1 MKLSVDCITIN
12 LVPRKKG
19 AIKRQFRRYC
29 LYIAEVRYILC
40 IFNGETETDDNIM
53 EGICRPGYF
62 IQATLYRFYNADNLN
77 AGLHLNWEVNIMN
90 KTDLINQVSESTEL
104 SKKDV
109 TKAVDAV
116 FEAISGALQNGDK
129 VQLVG
134 FGNFE
139 VRERSAR
146 KGRNPQTGEEIEIP
160 ASKIPAFK
168 PGKALKDGI
177 K

>member
-1 MKLSVDCITIN
+1 
-12 LVPRKKG
+12 
-19 AIKRQFRRYC
+19 
-29 LYIAEVRYILC
+29 
-40 IFNGETETDDNIM
+40 
-53 EGICRPGYF
+53 
-62 IQATLYRFYNADNLN
+62 
-77 AGLHLNWEVNIMN
+77 MN

>member
-1 MKLSVDCITIN
+1 
-12 LVPRKKG
+12 
-19 AIKRQFRRYC
+19 
-29 LYIAEVRYILC
+29 
-40 IFNGETETDDNIM
+40 
-53 EGICRPGYF
+53 
-62 IQATLYRFYNADNLN
+62 
-77 AGLHLNWEVNIMN
+77 MN
-90 KTDLINQVSESTEL
+90 KSDLINAVTEATEL
-104 SKKDV
+104 PKKDV

-116 FEAISGALQNGDK
+116 FEAITEALQSGDK

-160 ASKIPAFK
+160 SSKVPAFK